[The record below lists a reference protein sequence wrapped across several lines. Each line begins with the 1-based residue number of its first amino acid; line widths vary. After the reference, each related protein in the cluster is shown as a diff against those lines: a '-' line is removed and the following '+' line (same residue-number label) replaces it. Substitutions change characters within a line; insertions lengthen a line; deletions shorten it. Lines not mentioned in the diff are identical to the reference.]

1 MAAEKWSAQPDL
13 FSVPRARWD
22 NPSTSKEAAESI
34 SLEKI
39 TETQERILV
48 VFRFH
53 GPLSDEQLEEIFED
67 YWPGTASPQ
76 GVRSRRGELR
86 RKGLIVDS
94 GRRGTTKY
102 GRSCVVWQ
110 VAS

>member
-1 MAAEKWSAQPDL
+1 MSAKWERQPDL
-13 FSVPRARWD
+13 FSVPRARWS
-22 NPSTSKEAAESI
+22 NPETSKAAAASI
-34 SLEKI
+34 PLKSI
-39 TETQERILV
+39 TQTQERVLALLRI
-48 VFRFH
+48 H

-67 YWPGTASPQ
+67 CWPASASPQ

-102 GRSCVVWQ
+102 GRSCVVWK